1 MDDEADPY
9 LWLEDVTG
17 EAALDWVRERNART
31 EARFTT
37 DDGFAELR
45 ASLLEVLDTDARIP
59 WPRPRGEH
67 LYNVWRD
74 AAHPRGV
81 WRRTTR
87 ESFAAAG
94 TSGTGWDVLLDLDA
108 VAAAE
113 DESWVWGGAVVLR
126 PEQDRALV
134 TLSRGG
140 SDAAV
145 VREYSITDRAWV
157 ADGFVLPEAKSDVGW
172 VDADTVLVGTD
183 LGEGSLTTSGYPR
196 TVRRWR
202 RGTPVADAPVV
213 FAGEAT
219 DVAVSGWHDRT
230 PGFERTFVA
239 RATDFY
245 NSELSILTDTGPE
258 AGGTPVRLDVPTDA
272 DTAVHRE
279 WLTVRLTTDWEVG
292 GTTHP
297 AGALLATH
305 LETFLAGDRT
315 FHTVFTPGDR
325 TALHQHTWTEHHLL
339 LVVLDDV
346 RPSVHVAT
354 PGPDGFTV
362 TPVEGLPE
370 LVSLEVVGTDPLP
383 AADGGSGDE
392 YLLSA
397 SGYLTPPTLQR
408 GVAGGERPV
417 VLASAPALFD
427 ATGLEVTQHH
437 ATSLDGTQVPYVVVG
452 RPGSEPGPGPGPTL
466 LYGYGGFEVSL
477 LPAYSAVRGRAWL
490 ERGGTYVVANLRG
503 GGELGPGWHTQVLG
517 AGRHRVHEDV
527 AAVARD
533 LVARGVSTPDRLGV
547 QGGSNGGLLTG
558 IVATKY
564 PELVGAVV
572 CQVPL
577 LDMRRYHLLLAG
589 ASWMAEYG
597 DPDDPEQWAHIAEYS
612 PYQNARPGTAYPPLL
627 VTTSTRDDRVHPGHA
642 RKFVARLESQ
652 GADVSYFENIEGGH
666 GGAADNAQLAFT
678 NALAHRFL
686 WSVLD
691 PGRG

>member
-1 MDDEADPY
+1 MSDEADPN

-17 EAALDWVRERNART
+17 EAALDWVRERNALT
-31 EARFTT
+31 TARLTT
-37 DDGFAELR
+37 DAGFEELR
-45 ASLLEVLDTDARIP
+45 TRLLEVLDTDARIP

-74 AAHPRGV
+74 AEHPRGM

-87 ESFAAAG
+87 ESYAAPDTA
-94 TSGTGWDVLLDLDA
+94 WDVLLDLDA

-126 PEQDRALV
+126 PTQDRALV

-140 SDAAV
+140 SDAGV

-157 ADGFVLPEAKSDVGW
+157 GDGFTLPEAKSDVGW
-172 VDADTVLVGTD
+172 LDADTVLVGTD
-183 LGEGSLTTSGYPR
+183 LGEGTLTSSGYPR

-202 RGTPVADAPVV
+202 RGTPVTEAPVV

-219 DVAVSGWHDRT
+219 DVAVSAWHDRT
-230 PGFERTFVA
+230 PGFERTLVA

-245 NSELSILTDTGPE
+245 NSELSVLGEDDV
-258 AGGTPVRLDVPTDA
+258 PVRLDVPTDA
-272 DTAVHRE
+272 DVSVHRE
-279 WLTVRLTTDWEVG
+279 WLLVRLTTDWELDGAV
-292 GTTHP
+292 HP
-297 AGALLATH
+297 AGALLAAR
-305 LETFLAGDRT
+305 LEAFLAGDRS
-315 FHTVFTPGDR
+315 FHAVFTPDER
-325 TALHQHTWTEHHLL
+325 SALHQHTWTEHHLL
-339 LVVLDDV
+339 LVVLRDV
-346 RPSVHVAT
+346 RSSVHVAT

-362 TPVEGLPE
+362 TPVAGLPE

-397 SGYLTPPTLQR
+397 SGYLTPPTLLR
-408 GVAGGERPV
+408 GVAGGQDPV

-427 ATGLEVTQHH
+427 AAGLEVTQHH
-437 ATSLDGTQVPYVVVG
+437 ATSLDGTRVPYVVVG
-452 RPGSEPGPGPGPTL
+452 RPGAGPGPTL
-466 LYGYGGFEVSL
+466 LHGYGGFEVSL
-477 LPAYSAVRGRAWL
+477 TPAYSAVRGRAWL
-490 ERGGTYVVANLRG
+490 EAGGSYVVANLRG
-503 GGELGPGWHTQVLG
+503 GGELGPSWHTQVLG
-517 AGRHRVHEDV
+517 AGRHKVHEDF

-533 LVARGVSTPDRLGV
+533 LVERGVTTPAQLGA
-547 QGGSNGGLLTG
+547 QGGSNGGLLMG
-558 IVATKY
+558 IMVTRY
-564 PELVGAVV
+564 PELFGAVV

-597 DPDDPEQWAHIAEYS
+597 DPDDPAQWEFISEYS
-612 PYQNARPGTAYPPLL
+612 PYQNARAGTAYPRLL

-652 GADVSYFENIEGGH
+652 GADVSYYENIEGGH

-686 WSVLD
+686 RAAL
-691 PGRG
+691 GAG